1 MHSTFCY
8 IFGLWHA
15 GCTKNFCKPRK
26 SLCTQQKRIQFPWSF
41 YDRVIKKTV
50 LDHDVIKA
58 MEFSTKLFK
67 EFKNLITFL
76 VWFNIVRTGFRFKFN
91 FLCNCCFI
99 LLDLIIVGA
108 ILDLIDFTI
117 KLQSNCNALLSWLV
131 EISFNSQFLSKHFKI
146 VQLYITKGKEM
157 F

>member
-15 GCTKNFCKPRK
+15 GMLACCTKNFCKPRK

-41 YDRVIKKTV
+41 YDRVIRKTF

-76 VWFNIVRTGFRFKFN
+76 VYYIYIYIYSENQIPISIQF
-91 FLCNCCFI
+91 FI
-99 LLDLIIVGA
+99 QLLLHPA
-108 ILDLIDFTI
+108 E
-117 KLQSNCNALLSWLV
+117 SNYSGCHS
-131 EISFNSQFLSKHFKI
+131 
-146 VQLYITKGKEM
+146 
-157 F
+157 

>member
-67 EFKNLITFL
+67 EFKNLITFKDVTTGKCQLQPLQWRVESAPLGWDRVNVSENLSLAVVAL
-76 VWFNIVRTGFRFKFN
+76 VAPEVTSLTFIV
-91 FLCNCCFI
+91 CI
-99 LLDLIIVGA
+99 LTNMHLN
-108 ILDLIDFTI
+108 
-117 KLQSNCNALLSWLV
+117 Q
-131 EISFNSQFLSKHFKI
+131 
-146 VQLYITKGKEM
+146 
-157 F
+157 